1 MEGLLL
7 KINLCFSALNLMSQF
22 NLENITVYS
31 TKSDEIKTKSVS
43 IIYLNPCSLVSGILK
58 FL

>member
-1 MEGLLL
+1 
-7 KINLCFSALNLMSQF
+7 MSQF

-43 IIYLNPCSLVSGILK
+43 IIHLNPCSLFSGILK